1 MSVELEV
8 LECDAC
14 CGLGGLDRV
23 EGRYKRCPRLNLY
36 LFRVLML
43 MLVLVLVVRVL
54 PSGSELSLLEA
65 CMLRVTPVLRLLVVR
80 LSMKFLKTLRVCLS
94 LLSGKVLA
102 AQMMF

>member
-1 MSVELEV
+1 
-8 LECDAC
+8 
-14 CGLGGLDRV
+14 
-23 EGRYKRCPRLNLY
+23 
-36 LFRVLML
+36 ML
-43 MLVLVLVVRVL
+43 MLVLVVRVL

-65 CMLRVTPVLRLLVVR
+65 CMLRVTLVLRLLVVRLLVVR